1 MIKDAIRKDLT
12 QAMKNRETL
21 KVSTLR
27 MMLADIVT
35 KEKEKGIPIDGEAAA
50 KVFYTMIKKREE
62 SARLYDEAG
71 REESAQKEKGEID
84 IIKRYLPAQLGEDEI
99 REKAR
104 KVIAEVGA
112 RDLKGL
118 GKVMGILSK
127 TLSGK
132 ASGGET
138 SRIVKEELEK
148 LQQEDSI

>member
-35 KEKEKGIPIDGEAAA
+35 KEKEKGVPIDDEAAA

-99 REKAR
+99 REEAR

-127 TLSGK
+127 TLSGR

-148 LQQEDSI
+148 LQQEDS